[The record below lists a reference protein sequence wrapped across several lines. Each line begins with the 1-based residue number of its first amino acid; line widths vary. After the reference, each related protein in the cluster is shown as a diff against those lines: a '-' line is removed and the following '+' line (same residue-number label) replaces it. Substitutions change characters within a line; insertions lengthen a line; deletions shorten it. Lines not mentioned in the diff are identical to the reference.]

1 MAKKKIKFFYK
12 IEHYAQRV
20 KTILG
25 TFLTRFIVF
34 GVFFASEPSKS
45 GGKIAF
51 FLQKTCLSQKKTLT
65 LQPNFKNATMTTLQ
79 MDADLLRNLGII
91 AEDESMLE
99 KVAKYVRKLVKQM
112 ANDPTRMTKEEYFA
126 MLDEAEA
133 QYARGEYTVQQPG
146 ESVEDMLK
154 RCGYDL

>member
-1 MAKKKIKFFYK
+1 M
-12 IEHYAQRV
+12 
-20 KTILG
+20 
-25 TFLTRFIVF
+25 
-34 GVFFASEPSKS
+34 
-45 GGKIAF
+45 
-51 FLQKTCLSQKKTLT
+51 
-65 LQPNFKNATMTTLQ
+65 QPNFKNATMTTLQ